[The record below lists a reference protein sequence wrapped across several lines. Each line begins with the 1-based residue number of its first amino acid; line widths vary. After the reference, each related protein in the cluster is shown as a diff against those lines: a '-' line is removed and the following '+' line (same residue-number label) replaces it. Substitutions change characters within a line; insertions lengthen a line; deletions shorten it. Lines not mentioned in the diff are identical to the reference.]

1 MPGASA
7 VLDWLRQMAAGRQGG
22 LSPAG
27 PGGNPY
33 AAASIGPG
41 AGGAFV
47 PPQAP
52 VVPGIEGLAAT
63 MPTTPTGAAMPPL
76 QMGAPYPMPEQ
87 AGLPFPGPQ
96 TKTDPRA
103 PLQFAWGGGTPE
115 DYVPGVSKVLEMT
128 GAPTGREGFMGAAP
142 VAGGQAPGG
151 FGPSQQNWEDVANP
165 MGFEAFREAPMVRE
179 AIESAQ
185 DPLWRERQVSGIE
198 QAAQEAIIGAGAE
211 AQKGVLREQADI
223 EMEMAQQARQDM
235 TMAYDQAVEEMEAA
249 QPGVPLTEA
258 QRQML
263 WSQIQMRFTGVDP
276 LTGK

>member
-47 PPQAP
+47 PSQAP

-63 MPTTPTGAAMPPL
+63 MPTTPVGAAMPPL

-151 FGPSQQNWEDVANP
+151 FSPSQQNWEDVANP

-185 DPLWRERQVSGIE
+185 NPLWRERQTSGIE
-198 QAAQEAIIGAGAE
+198 QAAQEAIIGAGVE
-211 AQKGVLREQADI
+211 GQKELLGEEYRLQKQAREDLRG
-223 EMEMAQQARQDM
+223 EMEVAYLQKAKELQD
-235 TMAYDQAVEEMEAA
+235 T

-258 QRQML
+258 QQQML
-263 WSQIQMRFTGVDP
+263 WSQVETAFGIDP
-276 LTGK
+276 FGK